1 MYIKLPMV
9 HVGNL
14 NEMKVWN
21 QDKGREKFIS
31 SNKNS
36 SPMSGSIIHQQ
47 RKKKLR
53 DFCGPKNK
61 TEVSKH

>member
-1 MYIKLPMV
+1 
-9 HVGNL
+9 
-14 NEMKVWN
+14 MKVWN